1 MQSKESPT
9 ALKFLQ
15 IPEEAK
21 RDKILNAAMKE
32 FRYGYKKASTDAIV
46 RDAGI
51 SKGLLFFYFGTKQGI
66 YEFLLN
72 YTTNL
77 MRSDYFEMLNLA
89 HRDILEG
96 FWQMSLL
103 KRDICYRYP
112 YIYDFINAAIIYKA
126 DIPATEIAQNL
137 LSQQNAVLSELY
149 AACDTSLFR
158 PDIDSQ
164 KTFNLIYWAIDA
176 FFGDIDSKIDD
187 KWNDENYEIFLK
199 ELREYLDICKR
210 CFYKN

>member
-1 MQSKESPT
+1 MTPKTAKFHDLPT
-9 ALKFLQ
+9 L
-15 IPEEAK
+15 K

-46 RDAGI
+46 RNAAI
-51 SKGLLFFYFGTKQGI
+51 SKGLLFFYFGTKQGL

-77 MRSDYFEMLNLA
+77 LRSDYFEMLNLA

-103 KRDICYRYP
+103 KRDISYRYP
-112 YIYDFINAAIIYKA
+112 YIYDFIKSADIHRA
-126 DIPATEIAQNL
+126 DIPTAEIAQNL
-137 LSQQNAVLSELY
+137 LQRQTTVLTELY
-149 AACDTSLFR
+149 NACDISLFR
-158 PDIDSQ
+158 PDIDPQ
-164 KTFNLIYWAIDA
+164 KTFNLIYWSIDA
-176 FFGDIDSKIDD
+176 FMDDFDSKTPNWD
-187 KWNDENYEIFLK
+187 NENYDRFLQ
-199 ELREYLDICKR
+199 ELREYLDICKK

>member
-1 MQSKESPT
+1 MQTPPT

-15 IPEEAK
+15 IPEEPK

-32 FRYGYKKASTDAIV
+32 FRYGYKKASTDTIV

-51 SKGLLFFYFGTKQGI
+51 SKGLLFFYFGTKQGL

-112 YIYDFINAAIIYKA
+112 YIYDFIKSANIHKD
-126 DIPATEIAQNL
+126 DIPAAEIAQNL
-137 LSQQNAVLSELY
+137 ATQQTAVLAELY

-158 PDIDSQ
+158 ADIDPQ
-164 KTFNLIYWAIDA
+164 KTFNLIYWAVDA
-176 FFGDIDSKIDD
+176 FFDDIDSRIDD
-187 KWNDENYEIFLK
+187 WSNENYETFLK

-210 CFYKN
+210 CFYKD